1 LGNQSANDVSQSRFA
16 ASDHGVYAGGVEA
29 RGGRRTAN
37 FSPCS
42 IGTDKEAVIG
52 VAILDL

>member
-1 LGNQSANDVSQSRFA
+1 MPVVSKRA
-16 ASDHGVYAGGVEA
+16 
-29 RGGRRTAN
+29 GGRRTAN